1 MTKPQNKSL
10 KIHYEEWIDC
20 DLMSRQETTFEW
32 ERPDEVFVGDLVKI
46 CNGRE
51 RFWVVVI
58 GILRDI
64 PNDDDE
70 CDTATYYIGM
80 VRNILC
86 MTEEYSNGDIVG
98 GFSLE
103 NIYDLNPSSVD
114 RDIKTI

>member
-10 KIHYEEWIDC
+10 KIHYEEWTDC
-20 DLMSRQETTFEW
+20 SKYAAENPDTFEW
-32 ERPDEVFVGDLVKI
+32 DRPDKVFVGDFVKI
-46 CNGRE
+46 SNGNE

-86 MTEEYSNGDIVG
+86 LTEDYTNGDIVG
-98 GFSLE
+98 GFSLD
-103 NIYDLNPSSVD
+103 NIYDIQETSID
-114 RDIKTI
+114 R